1 MEEQSLVRT
10 YCIRKSY
17 KCRKISNTFVSG
29 GRLLDYT
36 LVKIS
41 AKRIVARQTPDAG
54 RPSSEPWRDS
64 LSHLCEYS
72 KRDERAATSC

>member
-41 AKRIVARQTPDAG
+41 AKRIVAG
-54 RPSSEPWRDS
+54 RPSLEPWRDS

-72 KRDERAATSC
+72 KRDERAASC